1 MFEDENTLPTV
12 NPERLD
18 GNITMLKTYL
28 DEEEI
33 TPLLLALEE
42 LKQNPESE
50 AAMLKVM
57 NVFNEMGIMAG
68 AVLNY
73 ATYLKVLLPQ
83 MKNFFDEN

>member
-1 MFEDENTLPTV
+1 MSEEENKLPKV

-28 DEEEI
+28 DEEGI
-33 TPLLLALEE
+33 NPLLIALEGLNQE
-42 LKQNPESE
+42 PKSE
-50 AAMLKVM
+50 AAMQKVM
-57 NVFNEMGIMAG
+57 NAFNELVIIKG

-83 MKNFFDEN
+83 MKDFFADN